1 MDRHRYN
8 ATRGSISE
16 PLAEVTG
23 AQTDDPAPQFLRGIA
38 GQYIRG
44 RANLERAIRLKTFRL
59 DSDRATVARLEGK
72 QRRSDRVAAK
82 GGPGRL
88 KPLPARAN
96 QLLNLSLQHR
106 SLQKAL
112 RDRKSTRLNSSH

>member
-23 AQTDDPAPQFLRGIA
+23 ARTDDPAPQFLRGIA

-59 DSDRATVARLEGK
+59 DSDRATVARLDGK

-82 GGPGRL
+82 GGPGRP
-88 KPLPARAN
+88 KPLPALAHP
-96 QLLNLSLQHR
+96 LLNLSLHTR
-106 SLQKAL
+106 SPHKAFPN
-112 RDRKSTRLNSSH
+112 T

>member
-23 AQTDDPAPQFLRGIA
+23 ARTDDPAPQFLRGIA

-72 QRRSDRVAAK
+72 QRRSDRSEEHTSELQSLVRISYAVFC
-82 GGPGRL
+82 L
-88 KPLPARAN
+88 KKKKVHKT
-96 QLLNLSLQHR
+96 S
-106 SLQKAL
+106 
-112 RDRKSTRLNSSH
+112 NS